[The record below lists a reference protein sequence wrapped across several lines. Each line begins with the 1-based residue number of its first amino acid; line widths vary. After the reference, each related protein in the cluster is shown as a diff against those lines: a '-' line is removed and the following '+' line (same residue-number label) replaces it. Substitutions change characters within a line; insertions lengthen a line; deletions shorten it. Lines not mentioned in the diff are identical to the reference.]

1 VSHDTTAPATA
12 PGVLRGWLEAVA
24 VVLAALLAMTVVAA
38 LGLWLAGASQL
49 PGSAFPPV
57 VAATVVMA
65 VGGRI
70 ELSGG
75 AGVIAQSEAAIKV
88 VPLSVSLVGALVA
101 AAFFVR
107 PLRFHAVLSGGEL
120 LGRFARTAVLWLL
133 ALIPVVFAAR
143 HTFTISTGNSLAD
156 QFGELFDATPSVGFR
171 AVVPTT
177 IGAGIVWLL
186 IVLALAVTVSRRA
199 PLPSRLLHFESSV
212 RPAARVMVMVLLGY
226 VVIGVI
232 GAVVTAA
239 TGAGDA
245 DVGNL
250 FAVVLLGLP
259 NLCGLAFGLGLGAT
273 WEGSLKGGLGLPMPE
288 ALASVLRASGDGPV
302 PLDLASLSRYDGRVW
317 LLPVLAGLA
326 LLTAGFV
333 KARYSPAG
341 VSHLRN
347 CAHLAVATAVTMLAV
362 GLLTRIHAQY
372 GLSLFGVGDAADAG
386 GLGGRVSL
394 RCRLLTAVPIAAGWG
409 AVAGF
414 TGSVLASWLAK
425 DR

>member
-1 VSHDTTAPATA
+1 
-12 PGVLRGWLEAVA
+12 
-24 VVLAALLAMTVVAA
+24 M
-38 LGLWLAGASQL
+38 
-49 PGSAFPPV
+49 

-101 AAFFVR
+101 AALFVR

-133 ALIPVVFAAR
+133 ALIPVVLAAR
-143 HTFTISTGNSLAD
+143 HTFTITVGNSLAD

-171 AVVPTT
+171 AVVPAT
-177 IGAGIVWLL
+177 IGAGLVWLL
-186 IVLALAVTVSRRA
+186 IVLALAVTVSRKA
-199 PLPSRLLHFESSV
+199 LPSRLLHFEPSV

-226 VVIGVI
+226 VIIGVV
-232 GAVVTAA
+232 GAVATAA
-239 TGAGDA
+239 TGTGDA

-259 NLCGLAFGLGLGAT
+259 NLSGLAFGLGLGAT

-317 LLPVLAGLA
+317 LLPVLAGVA

-333 KARYSPAG
+333 KARHSPAG
-341 VSHLRN
+341 VSHLRH
-347 CAHLAVATAVTMLAV
+347 CAHLAVAMAVTMLAI

-372 GLSLFGVGDAADAG
+372 GLSLFGVGDASDAG
-386 GLGGRVSL
+386 GLGGTVSL